1 MYPIQPKDKSVITV
15 YGVYPKTPSLDALG
29 LSGKQHGN
37 RNAVDIAPRV
47 GCEELIFS
55 VVAPFDGV
63 IIERGQA
70 PERGIYLTL
79 LYVDGKM
86 KALFYHLDRA
96 YAMMGQHIKKGQII
110 GIMGN
115 TGKSTRKHTHFEIR
129 DGLPIKEILT

>member
-1 MYPIQPKDKSVITV
+1 MFPIQPKDKSVITV
-15 YGVYPKTPSLDALG
+15 REKYCIFGNDPFKLNGQP
-29 LSGKQHGN
+29 HGN
-37 RNAVDIAPRV
+37 GNAVDIAPRV
-47 GCEELIFS
+47 GYEDLIFS

-63 IIERGQA
+63 IVDRGQA

-79 LYVDGKM
+79 LYLDGKM

-96 YAMMGQHIKKGQII
+96 YAMIDQHVKKGQVI

-129 DGLPIKEILT
+129 DGVNIKEILT

>member
-55 VVAPFDGV
+55 VVAPFEGT
-63 IIERGQA
+63 IIDRGQA
-70 PERGIYLTL
+70 PERGIFLTVK
-79 LYVDGKM
+79 YAYGDA

-96 YAMMGQHIKKGQII
+96 YALLDQYVKKGQVI

-129 DGLPIKEILT
+129 DGLPIKEYLT